1 MGDTP
6 TLPNTSERD
15 AVLLRLARLQEIA
28 QTKKASGHG
37 GFLTRLEKLTSNL
50 PSCAE
55 QWTDE
60 LILEINSELDKIEMS
75 MTRKIKRVNVK
86 KGSA

>member
-1 MGDTP
+1 MEGGDTP

-15 AVLLRLARLQEIA
+15 DVFLRLSRLQEIA

-37 GFLTRLEKLTSNL
+37 GFLPRLEKLTSNL

-55 QWTDE
+55 QWTDA
-60 LILEINSELDKIEMS
+60 LILTINSELDKIEKS
-75 MTRKIKRVNVK
+75 MTGKIKRV
-86 KGSA
+86 GC